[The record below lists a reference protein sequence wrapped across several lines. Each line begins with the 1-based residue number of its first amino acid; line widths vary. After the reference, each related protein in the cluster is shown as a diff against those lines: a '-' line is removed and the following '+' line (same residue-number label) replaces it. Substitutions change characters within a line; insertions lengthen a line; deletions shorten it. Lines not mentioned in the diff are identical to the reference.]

1 MVVEPPMKQHFP
13 RFYWPIGL
21 TTKIRSRLKLKPPK
35 ALAVSD
41 TKGKD
46 DLGYEFNQLMVD
58 GILVVIRIVNVG
70 GYSIG
75 KKAILHDLRRDES
88 LKWSS
93 KLKETKRVKRRFFK
107 WRRPV
112 RFRGNSSSR
121 RDVDMD
127 GQLWRTAL
135 MRVGGEFIRLFPWYC
150 SFEMGKMFGQKRWGG
165 VNATCVNQLLVV
177 EDLVRSQIHGRWI
190 F

>member
-1 MVVEPPMKQHFP
+1 
-13 RFYWPIGL
+13 
-21 TTKIRSRLKLKPPK
+21 LKPPK

-88 LKWSS
+88 LK
-93 KLKETKRVKRRFFK
+93 
-107 WRRPV
+107 
-112 RFRGNSSSR
+112 
-121 RDVDMD
+121 
-127 GQLWRTAL
+127 
-135 MRVGGEFIRLFPWYC
+135 
-150 SFEMGKMFGQKRWGG
+150 
-165 VNATCVNQLLVV
+165 
-177 EDLVRSQIHGRWI
+177 
-190 F
+190 